1 VSLRFL
7 AGFAA
12 IWGALELTGTG
23 QLSAPRGLVALVV
36 TALVA
41 AWVEHALLGT
51 PPGGLIRRLGL
62 GRPSAPAMLLAF
74 GVAAACLGVYPLFTL
89 VTGEVAELRAGWPW
103 LLAGLFA
110 FNGLAEELAWRAYTF
125 GHLRETRSFSRAAL
139 ATMPL
144 LAATH
149 VPIAVSSGPAIGLGA
164 MLAAAVTTVPLARL
178 YELGRRTIWA
188 PAVVHTAIDGFRL
201 VTVPHDAQPALS
213 MLIIA
218 VSLIVPLV
226 LVELFSRRRRPG
238 TSASPVARLGL

>member
-1 VSLRFL
+1 MSLRFL

-12 IWGALELTGTG
+12 IWCALQLAGTG
-23 QLSAPRGLVALVV
+23 PLTAPRGLVALVA

-51 PPGGLIRRLGL
+51 PRTGLIRRLGL
-62 GRPSAPAMLLAF
+62 GRPAASAVLLAF
-74 GVAAACLGVYPLFTL
+74 GVAAACLAVYPLFTL
-89 VTGEVAELRAGWPW
+89 VTGEVAEVRAGWPW

-125 GHLRETRSFSRAAL
+125 GHLRERRPFGHAAL

-149 VPIAVSSGPAIGLGA
+149 VPIAVSSGPVIGLGA
-164 MLAAAVTTVPLARL
+164 MLVAAVTTVPLARL

-188 PAVVHTAIDGFRL
+188 PAIVHTAIDAFKL
-201 VTVPHDAQPALS
+201 VTVPTEAQPALS
-213 MLIIA
+213 MLVIA
-218 VSLIVPLV
+218 VSLIVPLA
-226 LVELFSRRRRPG
+226 LVQLFARRRRPG
-238 TSASPVARLGL
+238 PTSSPVARLGL